1 MADVGFATDIEK
13 DIEIAEGNVEE
24 EDGSKSPSTER
35 KKIRKSAKKI
45 KKPKEWKFD
54 WPKKNYFEVTRE
66 QGVGLKYLV
75 HRFVYIAKLRDNV
88 GDRDGVGDYYE
99 RLLKNIQNNTQTEP
113 VTGLLLVY
121 MKHLVHIVETST
133 DVITEIVQDLKE
145 SEESVTGI
153 IATSKILQWSF
164 RTLDIQAAR
173 MEAYESSQPAEQL
186 VLDLLTQVLKLGN
199 FLAKTPK
206 LNLKNVM
213 DSLHEKAPDL
223 LPNQAIV
230 NYLLEENDSCMVRPE
245 EYLSLYEEPYDVVL
259 DSVLSVKYE
268 K

>member
-1 MADVGFATDIEK
+1 MDEREDSLLEAHRTSLLEVIE
-13 DIEIAEGNVEE
+13 D
-24 EDGSKSPSTER
+24 
-35 KKIRKSAKKI
+35 
-45 KKPKEWKFD
+45 
-54 WPKKNYFEVTRE
+54 KNRAMNK
-66 QGVGLKYLV
+66 KYLV

-145 SEESVTGI
+145 SEESITGI
-153 IATSKILQWSF
+153 IATSKILVISHDIPQRLYQQWSF

-259 DSVLSVKYE
+259 DSELVWPLPTRMFPYK
-268 K
+268 